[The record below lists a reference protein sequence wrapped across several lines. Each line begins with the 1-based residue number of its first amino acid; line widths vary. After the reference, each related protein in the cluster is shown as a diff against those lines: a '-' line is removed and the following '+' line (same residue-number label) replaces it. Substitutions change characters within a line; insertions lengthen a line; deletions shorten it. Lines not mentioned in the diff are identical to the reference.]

1 MTRSA
6 RAEIAGR
13 ITSMKSTN
21 LDALNVQAPDTV
33 ATNEQRAPK
42 KRVVQILKR
51 VVATAALLLITV
63 EFVLTNVPKLSV
75 DVSRSL
81 RPDDPMATVFSVSND
96 GMLPVY
102 DVTVGCEIAR
112 LDISSPRKTVSKGPT
127 TVYFPESRAEILPP
141 GHKMT
146 VPCGRAVASRL
157 DNGERLEF
165 LAEVF
170 VVVTYRPQWLLWH
183 KSEAFPMKT
192 EKSENGTWVW
202 KSIPR

>member
-1 MTRSA
+1 
-6 RAEIAGR
+6 
-13 ITSMKSTN
+13 MKSTN
-21 LDALNVQAPDTV
+21 LEALNVQAPDTV
-33 ATNEQRAPK
+33 ATNEQRASK

-81 RPDDPMATVFSVSND
+81 RPDDPIATEFSVSND
-96 GMLPVY
+96 SMLPVY

-112 LDISSPRKTVSKGPT
+112 LDIPAPRKIVSKGST
-127 TVYFPESRAEILPP
+127 TVYFPESRAENFRP
-141 GHKMT
+141 GHKMNI
-146 VPCGRAVASRL
+146 PCGRAVASRL

-165 LAEVF
+165 LTEGF
-170 VVVTYRPQWLLWH
+170 LVVNYRPQTLLWH

-202 KSIPR
+202 KNIPR

>member
-112 LDISSPRKTVSKGPT
+112 LDISSHRKTVSKGPT

>member
-1 MTRSA
+1 
-6 RAEIAGR
+6 
-13 ITSMKSTN
+13 MKSTN
-21 LDALNVQAPDTV
+21 LDALNVQASETV

-42 KRVVQILKR
+42 KRVIQILKR
-51 VVATAALLLITV
+51 VVAAAALLLITV

-81 RPDDPMATVFSVSND
+81 RPDDPIATAFSVSND
-96 GMLPVY
+96 SMLPIY

-112 LDISSPRKTVSKGPT
+112 LDIPSPRKTVSKGPT

-157 DNGERLEF
+157 DNEERLEF
-165 LAEVF
+165 LTEVF
-170 VVVTYRPQWLLWH
+170 LVVTYRPKWLLWH